1 MNILATTKDTYNQ
14 WAEEKLESF
23 TPKIDDLMVEITNP
37 LNLTKSE
44 KSRIKTLIKNY
55 LIKVNGLAEII
66 PLPYKFNYFR
76 AGSIIVNVVM
86 TGVRH

>member
-1 MNILATTKDTYNQ
+1 MNILTTTKDTYKQ

-55 LIKVNGLAEII
+55 NMAFYNISR
-66 PLPYKFNYFR
+66 KFCKKC
-76 AGSIIVNVVM
+76 
-86 TGVRH
+86 